1 MAKRITDLEEFAL
14 AQIWR
19 PYQTKMGYEDRLERL
34 PMSIDETAKLLVMDE
49 TGWSSAVLDR
59 MCNIGFRFPPY
70 IVHELVNVINAA
82 QASRRNALD
91 KERGDG

>member
-1 MAKRITDLEEFAL
+1 MDKRITDLEDFAL
-14 AQIWR
+14 TQIWR

-34 PMSIDETAKLLVMDE
+34 PMSLDETARLLVTDE
-49 TGWSSAVLDR
+49 TGWSSAVLNR
-59 MCNIGFRFPPY
+59 ICAIGFRFPPY

-91 KERGDG
+91 KERG